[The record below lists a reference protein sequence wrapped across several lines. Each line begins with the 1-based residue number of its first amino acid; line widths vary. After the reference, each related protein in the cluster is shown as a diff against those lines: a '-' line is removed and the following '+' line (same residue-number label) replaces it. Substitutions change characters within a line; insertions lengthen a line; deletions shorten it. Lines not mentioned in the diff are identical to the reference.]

1 MSRGLQTH
9 LNVEGD
15 DMKSLRIL
23 VADDHDLV
31 RRGIKGL
38 LQSYPG
44 WSICAEAKT
53 GREAVAKAEE
63 LKPDIAILDI
73 SMPNLNGLEATRK
86 IRMVSPRT
94 EVLILTMHCSDHL
107 IREIVDTGAR
117 GYILKSDSS
126 RDLAIAIETLANHK
140 PFFTPDATE
149 AILRGFNS
157 DGSVAEIPDLIRD
170 QLTPREREIVQLLAE
185 GCTAKEVACALSIS
199 VKTAETHRTNLMR
212 KLEIHNT
219 SELVRYAVRNQI
231 IEA

>member
-1 MSRGLQTH
+1 MT
-9 LNVEGD
+9 
-15 DMKSLRIL
+15 LRIL

-31 RRGIKGL
+31 RRGIRGL
-38 LQSYPG
+38 LESYPG
-44 WSICAEAKT
+44 WSVCAEAKM

-117 GYILKSDSS
+117 GYILKSDSA
-126 RDLAIAIETLANHK
+126 RDLTIAIETLANHK
-140 PFFTPDATE
+140 PFFTPDVTE
-149 AILRGFNS
+149 VILRGFS
-157 DGSVAEIPDLIRD
+157 LGGSVAGVPELIRD
-170 QLTPREREIVQLLAE
+170 QLTAREREIVQLLAE
-185 GCTAKEVACALSIS
+185 GRSAKEVATALSIN
-199 VKTAETHRTNLMR
+199 VKTAETHRSNIMR

-219 SELVRYAVRNQI
+219 SELVRYAIRSQI